1 MRRRVGP
8 GGVGVPPAPK
18 CSLEFHTAGKMPTL
32 LQVAPPS
39 VRHNSQPVRH
49 QLERVFRITTILL
62 YSFAVRRSKFLA
74 KKSRLAG
81 RSANRRMKYGNQSFP
96 NGM

>member
-1 MRRRVGP
+1 MRLRVGP
-8 GGVGVPPAPK
+8 DGAGVPPAPM
-18 CSLEFHTAGKMPTL
+18 CFLEFHTAGKMPAL
-32 LQVAPPS
+32 PQVAPPS

-49 QLERVFRITTILL
+49 QLERVFRITTIL
-62 YSFAVRRSKFLA
+62 YSLVVRRSKFLA
-74 KKSRLAG
+74 KKSKLAG